1 MIWKSDILPEHVCT
15 GCRLLVGAAA
25 FSSKTRNWTDQGQ
38 SLLWHRRLMPSPLPE
53 RRVLNNHTHTHTF
66 NGPLL
71 WNWPVQLPLVSSLPL
86 QGTSRM
92 LSPGQLSA
100 QLLMSTFVSHIE
112 LFHWGFGSRWQ
123 PSTEDLLLSAV
134 IPAELLPCKDVGYP
148 SWKCTKS
155 YRLLQKRGCSMGRW

>member
-38 SLLWHRRLMPSPLPE
+38 SLLCHRRLMPSPLPE

-100 QLLMSTFVSHIE
+100 RLLMSTFVSHIE

-134 IPAELLPCKDVGYP
+134 IPAELLLCKDVGYP

>member
-100 QLLMSTFVSHIE
+100 RLLMSTFVSHIE

>member
-1 MIWKSDILPEHVCT
+1 MIWKSDILPEHLCT

-25 FSSKTRNWTDQGQ
+25 FSSKTRNWTDQDQ
-38 SLLWHRRLMPSPLPE
+38 SLLCHCRLMPSPRPE
-53 RRVLNNHTHTHTF
+53 RRIHTHSF
-66 NGPLL
+66 NGPLVC
-71 WNWPVQLPLVSSLPL
+71 NWPVQLPLVSSHPL
-86 QGTSRM
+86 QGTSGM
-92 LSPGQLSA
+92 LSPGQLNA
-100 QLLMSTFVSHIE
+100 QLVMSTFVSHIE

-155 YRLLQKRGCSMGRW
+155 YRLLQKRGCSMGWW